1 MASMFCEHGL
11 LDCKKCNHHVKTFTI
26 RGETVSHGAYYVER
40 CVQKNQ
46 RGDPAMVQVVER
58 PDGSKE
64 KCFWQP
70 ALPME
75 HNGDKTFAY
84 CNTVREMEKKGAML
98 GKEWGAK

>member
-1 MASMFCEHGL
+1 
-11 LDCKKCNHHVKTFTI
+11 
-26 RGETVSHGAYYVER
+26 
-40 CVQKNQ
+40 
-46 RGDPAMVQVVER
+46 MVQVVER